1 MSATKKSGGPVG
13 PKVLRIGIVQKGKI
27 VDEREMKKRET
38 VSVGTSEKV
47 SFSVASDAMPKAFD
61 LFDYDG
67 RDYFL
72 RYTPEMEGRIQI
84 TGDKVKSF
92 EELKR
97 EGRVVNKNGNAV
109 KLNDNSRGKVIIGD
123 VTVLFQ
129 FKTAVAAPVRP
140 GLPPEIRGSLLQNID
155 AQFTAI
161 FVVVAL
167 LQISIVTYARS
178 LPYIEPTSI
187 EQIDQNYQRL
197 IMPDRPP
204 EPPKD
209 VVADNTG
216 TEAKGKEED
225 KPKEKPKGKDKD
237 SGKGKDNK
245 PKEPVDAE
253 AAARAR
259 KAAISKKVAGKG
271 LLRVLGANRAGGEGD
286 ALADVF
292 EEGGGAVGGLGDAF
306 SGIQGVDIADSGG
319 AAGTRGGGS
328 GEGVGIGDLGT
339 EGGGSVNTGGKTET
353 AVRGTAK
360 TEAPEVDGELSEA
373 QIARVM
379 SRNLK
384 ALRSCY
390 ESALKRDR
398 TLKGK
403 ITIRFEIL
411 ETGRTSNIEFDDG
424 MGSRDVVSCIKT
436 RAKSWRFPRPEGGSV
451 FVAYP
456 IVFTPSG

>member
-1 MSATKKSGGPVG
+1 MSTSKKNDEPAG

-38 VSVGTSEKV
+38 ISVGSAEK
-47 SFSVASDAMPKAFD
+47 STFSVASDAMPDSFD

-67 RDYFL
+67 KDYFL
-72 RYTPEMEGRIQI
+72 RYTAQMEGRIQL

-92 EELKR
+92 DELKR
-97 EGRVVNKNGNAV
+97 EGKVVNRKGDAV
-109 KLNDNSRGKVIIGD
+109 KLNDSSRGKVIIGD

-187 EQIDQNYQRL
+187 EQIDQSYQRL
-197 IMPDRPP
+197 IMPDRAP

-209 VVADNTG
+209 VVADATG
-216 TEAKGKEED
+216 SED
-225 KPKEKPKGKDKD
+225 KTDETKKKDEPKKDSSAKKD
-237 SGKGKDNK
+237 SGKS
-245 PKEPVDAE
+245 KEPLDAE

-259 KAAISKKVAGKG
+259 KDAISKQVAGKG
-271 LLRVLGANRAGGEGD
+271 LLRVLGANREGGGD

-319 AAGTRGGGS
+319 ASGTRGGGS

-339 EGGGSVNTGGKTET
+339 EGGGSVKTGGKTEA
-353 AVRGTAK
+353 AVKGQAK

-373 QIARVM
+373 EIASVM
-379 SRNLK
+379 RRNLK
-384 ALRSCY
+384 ALQSCY

-403 ITIRFEIL
+403 ITIRFEIQ
-411 ETGRTSNIEFDDG
+411 ESGRTANIEFDDK
-424 MGSRDVVSCIKT
+424 MGSSDVVSCIRT
-436 RAKSWRFPRPEGGSV
+436 RAKSWRFPRPDGGSV

>member
-1 MSATKKSGGPVG
+1 MSTSKKNGGPSG

-38 VSVGTSEKV
+38 VSVGSSEKV
-47 SFSVASDAMPKAFD
+47 TFSVASDAMPESFD

-67 RDYFL
+67 KDYYL
-72 RYTPEMEGRIQI
+72 RYTPQMEGRIQL

-92 EELKR
+92 DELKR
-97 EGRVVNKNGNAV
+97 EGRGVSRKGDAV
-109 KLNDNSRGKVIIGD
+109 KLNDSSRGKVIIGD

-197 IMPDRPP
+197 IMPDRAP
-204 EPPKD
+204 EPPKE
-209 VVADNTG
+209 VIADATG
-216 TEAKGKEED
+216 AEEKGDEAKKKDEPAKKDTKSSKDTGK
-225 KPKEKPKGKDKD
+225 
-237 SGKGKDNK
+237 S
-245 PKEPVDAE
+245 KEPVDAE

-259 KAAISKKVAGKG
+259 KDAISKKVAGKG
-271 LLRVLGANRAGGEGD
+271 LLRVLGANREGGAGD
-286 ALADVF
+286 ALSDVF

-319 AAGTRGGGS
+319 ATGTRGGGS

-339 EGGGSVNTGGKTET
+339 EGGGSVKTGGKTEA
-353 AVRGTAK
+353 AVKGEAK

-373 QIARVM
+373 QIASVM
-379 SRNLK
+379 RRNLK
-384 ALRSCY
+384 ALQSCY

-411 ETGRTSNIEFDDG
+411 ETGRTSNIEFDDR
-424 MGSRDVVSCIKT
+424 MGSSSVVSCIRT

>member
-1 MSATKKSGGPVG
+1 MSTSKKSGGPSG

-47 SFSVASDAMPKAFD
+47 TFSVASDAMPTTFD

-67 RDYFL
+67 KDYFL

-92 EELKR
+92 DELKR
-97 EGRVVNKNGNAV
+97 EGRVVNRKGDAV
-109 KLNDNSRGKVIIGD
+109 KLNDSSRGKVIIGD

-187 EQIDQNYQRL
+187 EQIDQSYQRL

-209 VVADNTG
+209 VIADATG
-216 TEAKGKEED
+216 GEEKTEEPKKKEEE
-225 KPKEKPKGKDKD
+225 PKKKADTGKKNA
-237 SGKGKDNK
+237 GKSN
-245 PKEPVDAE
+245 EPVDAE

-259 KAAISKKVAGKG
+259 KDAISKKVAGKG
-271 LLRVLGANRAGGEGD
+271 LLRVLGANREGGEGD

-319 AAGTRGGGS
+319 ASGTRGGGS

-339 EGGGSVNTGGKTET
+339 EGGGSVKTGGKTET
-353 AVRGTAK
+353 AVTGTAK

-373 QIARVM
+373 QIASVM
-379 SRNLK
+379 RRNLK

-411 ETGRTSNIEFDDG
+411 ENGRTSNIEFDDK
-424 MGSRDVVSCIKT
+424 MGSSQVVSCIRT
-436 RAKSWRFPRPEGGSV
+436 RAKSWRFPRPDGGSV